1 MSRIE
6 EALRRA
12 SADESA
18 PAPPV
23 PHDVL
28 FRVPAGDDATPDC
41 EYQSECAEPERS
53 APRSAPPAMLRDDAI
68 PAIVADRTPVS
79 DKVILSHDAEPVAI
93 EQYRRVA
100 ATLHH
105 VQLDRGL
112 KTVMVASA
120 IAGEG
125 KTLTAVNVA
134 LTLSESFKRRVL
146 LIDADLRRPSVHQ
159 VLKITNGVGLSD
171 ALGANEDEKL
181 SLIEWSP
188 YLSVLPAGR
197 PNSDPMS
204 GLASDRM
211 KRIIEE
217 GSERFDWI
225 IIDTP
230 PIGLMPDA
238 KLLVEMI
245 NGVIFV
251 VAAGLTP
258 FREVERAVAN
268 IDREKIL
275 GVVLN
280 RVIEKRSAYQYYNSY
295 SSYYGADK
303 SPRS

>member
-12 SADESA
+12 SADGSVSA
-18 PAPPV
+18 PPISQHV
-23 PHDVL
+23 E
-28 FRVPAGDDATPDC
+28 FRVSSDDDAMPDY
-41 EYQSECAEPERS
+41 EYQSEGTQPEQA
-53 APRSAPPAMLRDDAI
+53 APRSPSPAVLRDAAI

-93 EQYRRVA
+93 EQYRRIA

-112 KTVMVASA
+112 KIVMVASA

-171 ALGANEDEKL
+171 ALGASQDEKL

-204 GLASDRM
+204 GLVSDRM
-211 KRIIEE
+211 KRIIDE
-217 GSERFDWI
+217 GSAKFDWI

-238 KLLVEMI
+238 KLLVEMVG
-245 NGVIFV
+245 GVIFV

-258 FREVERAVAN
+258 FREVERAIGN
-268 IDREKIL
+268 IDRERIL

-280 RVIEKRSAYQYYNSY
+280 RVVEKRSAYQYYNSY
-295 SSYYGADK
+295 SAYDDK
-303 SPRS
+303 SPRT